1 MNFNKFWV
9 LFVFFLLYFLY
20 FQNCIMCATCKL
32 NTWSKNK
39 INSNYLFLRTNS
51 ATFAKFSVRIELF
64 ENTLTCFLKI
74 SGLYPGDAWVW
85 PSNITWNK
93 KWIFWYFSD
102 NLKFGKKIVNVL
114 DVRHSWFQYKLKLMV

>member
-1 MNFNKFWV
+1 
-9 LFVFFLLYFLY
+9 
-20 FQNCIMCATCKL
+20 MCATCKL

-74 SGLYPGDAWVW
+74 SGLYPGMLGYDPATS
-85 PSNITWNK
+85 PETRNGFSG
-93 KWIFWYFSD
+93 IFPIILS
-102 NLKFGKKIVNVL
+102 LERK
-114 DVRHSWFQYKLKLMV
+114 